1 MVRENKSV
9 LGIKFSNESIKVGIM
24 LAIFIYGMTKDVKL
38 MAQIMA
44 AYIVLFA
51 LFS

>member
-1 MVRENKSV
+1 MGKEHKSV
-9 LGIKFSNESIKVGIM
+9 FGIKFSNESIKVGIM

-51 LFS
+51 VFN